1 MVMGCEAD
9 QVDDYAAKETHGQKK
24 TDNKKFDGYVRA
36 PRQVPIQVSASILN
50 SPLKR
55 KSSSAKP
62 GVNEFGI

>member
-1 MVMGCEAD
+1 MSCEAD
-9 QVDDYAAKETHGQKK
+9 QVDDYAAKEKHGQKK
-24 TDNKKFDGYVRA
+24 TDNKKFDEYVRA
-36 PRQVPIQVSASILN
+36 PRQKVPIQVSVSLLN